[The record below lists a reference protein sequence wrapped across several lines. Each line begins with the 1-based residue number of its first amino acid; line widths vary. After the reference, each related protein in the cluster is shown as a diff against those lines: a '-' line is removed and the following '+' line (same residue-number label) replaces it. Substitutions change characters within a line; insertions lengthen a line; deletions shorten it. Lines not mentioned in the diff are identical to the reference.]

1 MDVCSKHWFD
11 SAVAPCRE
19 CGEPCCGR
27 CLVYPQGPKR
37 PALCLDCAL
46 AIAGARSKAK
56 QRAISKR
63 REHERVM
70 RMQARVEEDRLE
82 HNAMAGRVRL
92 LMLMNGLALGALTL
106 SVLAR

>member
-1 MDVCSKHWFD
+1 MEVCTKHWFD

-37 PALCLDCAL
+37 PGLCLDCAL

-56 QRAISKR
+56 QRAIAKR
-63 REHERVM
+63 REHERAM
-70 RMQARVEEDRLE
+70 RMRSRVEEDRE
-82 HNAMAGRVRL
+82 ANAMAGRVRL